1 MTCPWLEETE
11 EGSYCTAVSPKVKLN
26 FEEKSPPD
34 VNGEICKFPKPSIS
48 PTVPWSKCKRY
59 KPK

>member
-1 MTCPWLEETE
+1 MEKTE

-34 VNGEICKFPKPSIS
+34 VNGEICKFPKPSLS
-48 PTVPWSKCKRY
+48 PTIPWSQCKRFR
-59 KPK
+59 PK